1 MQRRFLLSGLAAAAL
16 AALSACADEVP
27 TLSGDGAFPDGAVPV
42 TLEVL
47 VPAAEFIERLGT
59 FSGYTDAWDAPYLVV
74 ANQYQGTLSAHA
86 LTGFFGFPRDV
97 TYLVDGVEK
106 RDSAFQYD
114 ESDLVL
120 RVDTAGV
127 SETPFTVQVWEATQD
142 WHGNSA
148 TWELAVDSGAVTI
161 PWQEPGGTR
170 GALLGQATFTG
181 GTDSLRVTLPA
192 SAVEALA
199 DTALQG
205 VVLTVAE
212 TGRRVLFTDVFLLAA
227 AVPDS
232 ADPDTVVITTVQG
245 IRDRVFVYTPDVP
258 SPGPDE
264 WAVGGI
270 RGART
275 LVRLDPDQPVPACAQ
290 PQNCGTVPLS
300 QVSLNRVSLVLD
312 PVPVPGGFGPLEPV
326 PVSLRAVNEPE
337 LGRSAPLG
345 PTVSDG
351 RAFLAGGDTLLELGI
366 TALARSVA
374 ANDSLP
380 ETYMLLSEIPGVG
393 IPPTFGVAFFQGQP
407 RLRIVYTLP
416 ARRRL
421 P

>member
-1 MQRRFLLSGLAAAAL
+1 MQRRFLLSGLGAAAL
-16 AALSACADEVP
+16 AVLSAACADEVP
-27 TLSGDGAFPDGAVPV
+27 TLPGDAFPDGAVPV

-47 VPAAEFIERLGT
+47 LPASEFIERLGT
-59 FSGYTDAWDAPYLVV
+59 FTGYTDASDAPYLVV
-74 ANQYQGTLSAHA
+74 ANQYQGTLDAHG
-86 LTGFFGFPRDV
+86 LTGFLGFPRDI
-97 TYLVDGVEK
+97 TYLDDGVET
-106 RDSAFQYD
+106 RDSAFHYGD
-114 ESDLVL
+114 SELVL
-120 RVDTAGV
+120 RVDTTGV

-148 TWELAVDSGAVTI
+148 TWEIAVDSGAVTI

-170 GALLGQATFTG
+170 GALLGQATFAG
-181 GTDSLRVTLPA
+181 GTDTLRVMLPA

-199 DTALQG
+199 DTTIQG

-212 TGRRVLFTDVFLLAA
+212 ADRRVLFTDVFLRAA

-232 ADPDTVVITTVQG
+232 ADPDTVVISTVQG
-245 IRDRVFVYTPDVP
+245 VRDRVFVYTPETP
-258 SPGPDE
+258 APGPDE

-275 LVRLDPDQPVPACAQ
+275 LVRLDPAQPVPACAV
-290 PQNCGTVPLS
+290 PQACGTVPLT
-300 QVSLNRVSLVLD
+300 QVNLNRVSLVLQ

-326 PVSLRAVNEPE
+326 PVSLRAVTEPE
-337 LGRSAPLG
+337 LGRAAPLG
-345 PTVSDG
+345 PAISDG
-351 RAFLAGGDTLLELGI
+351 RAFLARGDTLLELGI
-366 TALARSVA
+366 TGLAASVA

-380 ETYMLLSEIPGVG
+380 TTFMLLSEIPGIAV
-393 IPPTFGVAFFQGQP
+393 PPTFGVAFFRGEP